1 MSHLVFRSGRSS
13 GSLRSPR
20 IVRFIR
26 LVGALLLLIAVPV
39 RAQQG
44 QADSARVHALHE
56 VEVPPRA
63 QNAAAFTAALQQAY
77 PPALRDAGVGGTVQ
91 VSFVVGTDGRVAD
104 VRLVD
109 ASDSA
114 FAAPTVQ
121 AISVLQF
128 SPAQVGGRSVAVRV
142 DQPITWRAQAAPG
155 EEEARAP
162 RLPEGVVVYSLDSV
176 GVRPV
181 PHNFREFEAAVRQLY
196 PGELRGSGAS
206 AQVLAG
212 FVVDCDGKPVYA
224 QVLESTDAHF
234 DAVTLQ
240 AVNLLRFQPARLGRE
255 AVPVWMEVPVEWEEA
270 PSSAAGADTLGVY
283 EVEMVSSPPR
293 ARNTRTLGHTL
304 SRLYPP
310 EMRDAG
316 RSGEVSVRFIVQ
328 PDGRTSHARIV
339 RSTNPAFDLPTLEVV
354 RTLRFDPATL
364 SGRPVRVWVEL
375 PLSWRVS
382 RSPGYVAPGP

>member
-1 MSHLVFRSGRSS
+1 MSHLVFRTGRI
-13 GSLRSPR
+13 GGFPRSPR
-20 IVRFIR
+20 LLTRMSGV
-26 LVGALLLLIAVPV
+26 LLLLIAAPA

-56 VEVPPRA
+56 VDVPPRA

-104 VRLVD
+104 VRLVE

-114 FAAPTVQ
+114 FSAPTVQ
-121 AISVLQF
+121 AVSVLHF
-128 SPAQVGGRSVAVRV
+128 SPAQVGGRPVPVRV
-142 DQPITWRAQAAPG
+142 DQPITWRAQAAP
-155 EEEARAP
+155 EEAAARAP
-162 RLPEGVVVYSLDSV
+162 RLPEGVVVYALDSV
-176 GVRPV
+176 SVRPM
-181 PHNFREFEAAVRQLY
+181 PRNFREFEAAVRQLY
-196 PGELRGSGAS
+196 PAELRGSGAS

-212 FVVDCDGKPVYA
+212 FAVDPDGRPVYA
-224 QVLESTDAHF
+224 QVLESTDARF
-234 DAVTLQ
+234 DAATLQ

-270 PSSAAGADTLGVY
+270 APPGAGADTLGAY

-304 SRLYPP
+304 ARLYPP

-316 RSGEVSVRFIVQ
+316 RGGQVSVRFIVQ

-339 RSTNPAFDLPTLEVV
+339 RSTNSAFDMPALDVV
-354 RTLRFDPATL
+354 RTLRFDPAL
-364 SGRPVRVWVEL
+364 LNGHPVRVWVEL
-375 PLSWRVS
+375 PLQWRVGTT
-382 RSPGYVAPGP
+382 PGYVAPGP